1 MAYPGTSGAY
11 LAIVDTFVVS
21 ADAEDGVNA
30 MKFLETIADPKT
42 SLEFNKLK
50 GPCRSAPTLTSHRCP
65 LPAAG
70 ASKALFSDKILL
82 SMTHGE
88 VMSTD
93 FQQALY
99 DAVASYASSR
109 NADRFIDTLQS
120 SIEVPI
126 AGR

>member
-1 MAYPGTSGAY
+1 M
-11 LAIVDTFVVS
+11 S
-21 ADAEDGVNA
+21 ADAKDGVNA

-50 GPCRSAPTLTSHRCP
+50 GSVPIRDDVDVAS
-65 LPAAG
+65 LPPYQRQ
-70 ASKALFSDKILL
+70 ASKSLFSDKILL

-99 DAVASYASSR
+99 DAVATFVESK
-109 NADRFIDTLQS
+109 NADAFIDTLQN

-126 AGR
+126 VGR